1 MLLFRD
7 VVFYFAHRLLH
18 AAPLYARFHKDHH
31 RFTAPFALVS
41 QYCSLVEHAVANVG
55 PFSLAVLVLR
65 PHVTVAWA
73 VLGLGLLDT
82 AATHSGYA
90 PLGAAHH
97 DRHHAAF
104 SVNFGAPWLDRLMG
118 TLDNDGCSGRGGS
131 GSKRRAVAATGRAG
145 GSGNIQAKRT

>member
-118 TLDNDGCSGRGGS
+118 TLDDGSRRDGGS
-131 GSKRRAVAATGRAG
+131 GSKRRAAPAAERAGAG
-145 GSGNIQAKRT
+145 GSKTKRT